1 MFIYRVFQEQN
12 DPFEFLVITYANVNE
27 IFFHWPMPKNTLD
40 VHVTETSTSRSERGY
55 TTLGNSR
62 QIFRVRHFA
71 SGWGFGTSIT
81 GDRPPAEANFVGLHS
96 AFSVD
101 APNSPDLDLWRVDD
115 SARTRSGTWKKC
127 GSASMRS
134 GTV

>member
-1 MFIYRVFQEQN
+1 MSIYRVFQEQN

-27 IFFHWPMPKNTLD
+27 IFFHWPMPKNALD

-71 SGWGFGTSIT
+71 TGWGFGTSIT

-101 APNSPDLDLWRVDD
+101 APNSPDLDLYGVLMIRQEPDRGHGRNAA
-115 SARTRSGTWKKC
+115 ARR
-127 GSASMRS
+127 
-134 GTV
+134 

>member
-71 SGWGFGTSIT
+71 TGWGFGTSIT

-115 SARTRSGTWKKC
+115 SAEPRLQEPDQGHGRN
-127 GSASMRS
+127 AAARR
-134 GTV
+134 